1 MARLLMSLRHVPPD
15 EAEQVRTLLLGQG
28 VEFYETPPGKWG
40 ISPGGIWLHSETD
53 LPRAR
58 ALLDDYQR
66 ERRARARSE
75 WEERRRKGEE
85 DTVYGRLKRR
95 PLSVLLRL
103 AGIVLVLYL
112 FALPLIHLWR

>member
-1 MARLLMSLRHVPPD
+1 MARLLMSLRHVPSD
-15 EAEQVRTLLLGQG
+15 EAEEVRALLLGQG

-40 ISPGGIWLHSETD
+40 ISPGGIWLHAAED

-66 ERRARARSE
+66 ERQARVRHD
-75 WEERRRKGEE
+75 WEEKRRKGEA
-85 DTVYGRLKRR
+85 DTLRRRLKQR
-95 PLSVLLRL
+95 PLGVLLRL

-112 FALPLIHLWR
+112 FALPLLHLWR